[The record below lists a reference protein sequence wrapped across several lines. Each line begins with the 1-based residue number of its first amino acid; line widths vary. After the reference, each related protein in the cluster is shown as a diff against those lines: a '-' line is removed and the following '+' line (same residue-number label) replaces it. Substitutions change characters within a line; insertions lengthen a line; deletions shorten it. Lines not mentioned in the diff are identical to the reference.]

1 MLEEKVIGCLN
12 SEWTSPMVIIKK
24 NDNILRL
31 CIDYK
36 KLNTETKLD
45 AYPMHRIKDILDQG
59 QAK

>member
-1 MLEEKVIGCLN
+1 MIGCLN